1 MRAEHSFVVSDDRI
15 VVVVDVIVSRDVGLE
30 IVWVSRV
37 LVVWIMCIECEELCP
52 IIFHSIFSSVFF
64 TNWKSKHLRAVYFL
78 KWFNE
83 VAVMHKNYFSNFVCV
98 SICFVGVSIFAHAY
112 CFGWE
117 ISDFRIISWHL
128 ILVDADDNLNFI
140 RCLFAF
146 DICSAWFFLFGPCWR
161 FVVKFQF

>member
-1 MRAEHSFVVSDDRI
+1 MVTLLTCVVTTLDWHSELHGSMPR
-15 VVVVDVIVSRDVGLE
+15 G
-30 IVWVSRV
+30 V
-37 LVVWIMCIECEELCP
+37 L
-52 IIFHSIFSSVFF
+52 FF
-64 TNWKSKHLRAVYFL
+64 LF
-78 KWFNE
+78 KWFGTALRCAFFNYWVDTRDTPE
-83 VAVMHKNYFSNFVCV
+83 RRGCFRWDLFWTPNKKNNFSNFVCV